1 MGTRSNITLTDQ
13 TKKYKQIMSLANFNG
28 NWEQT
33 EKGANFKDFLAALG
47 VGLLKRNVANNMGR
61 TITFE
66 AIDDKNFHVISKSKL
81 KTNDKKFCLGVS
93 QEGKRDDDMECT
105 TVFHLNDG
113 KIVQDEEAKDGKKYQ
128 HVWEVDGNVMK
139 MTLKIGSIECV
150 QVYKKI

>member
-13 TKKYKQIMSLANFNG
+13 TKKYKQIMSL
-28 NWEQT
+28 
-33 EKGANFKDFLAALG
+33 ANFKDFLAALG

-105 TVFHLNDG
+105 TVFSFVDG

-150 QVYKKI
+150 QIYK

>member
-13 TKKYKQIMSLANFNG
+13 TKKYKQIMSLANF
-28 NWEQT
+28 
-33 EKGANFKDFLAALG
+33 KDFLAALG
-47 VGLLKRNVANNMGR
+47 VGMLKRNIANNMGR

-66 AIDDKNFHVISKSKL
+66 AIDDKNFHVVSKSKL

-93 QEGKRDDDMECT
+93 QDGKRDDDMECT
-105 TVFHLNDG
+105 TVFNFVDG

-150 QVYKKI
+150 

>member
-1 MGTRSNITLTDQ
+1 
-13 TKKYKQIMSLANFNG
+13 MSLANFNG

-33 EKGANFKDFLAALG
+33 EQGDNFKDFLAALG

-61 TITFE
+61 TISFE
-66 AIDDKNFHVISKSKL
+66 AIDDKNF
-81 KTNDKKFCLGVS
+81 CLGVS
-93 QEGKRDDDMECT
+93 QQGKRDDDMECT

-128 HVWEVDGNVMK
+128 HVWEVDGDVMK
-139 MTLKIGSIECV
+139 MTLKIDNIECV

>member
-66 AIDDKNFHVISKSKL
+66 AIDDK
-81 KTNDKKFCLGVS
+81 KFCLGVS

-105 TVFHLNDG
+105 TVFSFVDG